1 MTYCKAF
8 FELKSLLPNKK
19 TSKSPLTIFNL
30 KKKPLGNEENN
41 VLPYTNEGEMEE
53 SQIKQ
58 PENRVMLIVNR
69 SA

>member
-1 MTYCKAF
+1 M
-8 FELKSLLPNKK
+8 
-19 TSKSPLTIFNL
+19 
-30 KKKPLGNEENN
+30 KKPLGNEENN